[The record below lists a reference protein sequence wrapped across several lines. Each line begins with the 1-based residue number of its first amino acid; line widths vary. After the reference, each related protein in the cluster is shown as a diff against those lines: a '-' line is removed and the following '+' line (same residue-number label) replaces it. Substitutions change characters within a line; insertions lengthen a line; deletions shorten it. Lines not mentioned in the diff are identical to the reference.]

1 MQRHQYTPYSKSA
14 PRPGP
19 QANFHQPIYGF
30 QQDYLQQDDQHH
42 RPQEQHQQSYQ
53 AIACAPPSPVP
64 QMPTMPSYSN
74 QALKTFAPE
83 QMSYVPDAC
92 MVPIRSL
99 QPGKVFLR
107 VSGRTIRAPDV
118 KAFPD
123 RKDPSAQRWLQS
135 FTIKDDLET
144 IDVKFWHKSQEHLN
158 ACSNISASAGQLRYH
173 DLEGYLDQVIHV
185 WTDEVKLS
193 TKPASGNLA
202 SSAPSTSSPFVLNL
216 SEGKVG
222 HRIQMGNDVEQA
234 TMFKIAL
241 EANAAGVVPSLSI
254 KQVMSALH
262 AINNKRFNL
271 VVCVKKL
278 VSSGVI
284 NTKNGQLM
292 KTVVTVFDAQ
302 GQTASLSLWGKAMSL
317 IAQQWVTGNTVLIL
331 SGTQVSMYGMKPQ
344 ITVGFQTHIQWLKHF
359 AAQCSDL
366 PDEQNPVAQLDDVQ
380 ISDIRTSYS
389 IVGILQLVNTLGGT
403 ETAYGWTFAILSEFD
418 IDHIAADVLTAK
430 CPSCKEMISSFKME
444 TCPKCTTTMAAEDSW
459 RFSLGRHISF
469 MDDTAEL
476 HHPNITSD
484 VAQRL
489 LGFKPKEFSA
499 LKSIERRQLKNRHFL
514 ERYKIYFK
522 VSWSDFKKQQN
533 IEIISMELAHLPE
546 LQSMCNS

>member
-14 PRPGP
+14 ARPGP
-19 QANFHQPIYGF
+19 QASFHPTVYDRQHGHLQPEA
-30 QQDYLQQDDQHH
+30 QQYYTQQRNDQLT
-42 RPQEQHQQSYQ
+42 
-53 AIACAPPSPVP
+53 ACAPASPVP
-64 QMPTMPSYSN
+64 QIPTMPSYSN

-83 QMSYVPDAC
+83 QMAYVPDAC

-99 QPGKVFLR
+99 QPGKVFVR
-107 VSGRTIRAPDV
+107 VS
-118 KAFPD
+118 D
-123 RKDPSAQRWLQS
+123 RKDPSSQRWLQS

-158 ACSNISASAGQLRYH
+158 AYSNIA
-173 DLEGYLDQVIHV
+173 LDQVLHV

-222 HRIQMGNDVEQA
+222 HRIEMGNDMEQA
-234 TMFKIAL
+234 TAFKVAL

-271 VVCVKKL
+271 VVCMKKM

-284 NTKNGQLM
+284 NTKNGQMM
-292 KTVVTVFDAQ
+292 KTVVSIFDAQ
-302 GQTASLSLWGKAMSL
+302 GQTASLTLWGEPMSS
-317 IAQQWVTGNTVLIL
+317 ITQQWIPGKTILIL
-331 SGTQVSMYGMKPQ
+331 SGAQVSMYAMKPQ
-344 ITVGFQTHIQWLKHF
+344 ITVGFQTHIQVNPICKNVEWLKHF

-366 PDEQNPVAQLDDVQ
+366 PDKENPVAQVEDVQ
-380 ISDIRTSYS
+380 IDHIRTSYR
-389 IVGILQLVNTLGGT
+389 IADILQLVNTLGGT
-403 ETAYGWTFAILSEFD
+403 ETAYGLTFAILSELD
-418 IDHIAADVLTAK
+418 IDHIAADVLTTK
-430 CPSCKEMISSFKME
+430 CPSCKETISSYKME
-444 TCPKCTTTMAAEDSW
+444 TCSRCTTTPAEEDSW
-459 RFSLGRHISF
+459 RFSLARYISF

-476 HHPNITSD
+476 HHPNVSSD
-484 VAQRL
+484 TAQRL

-499 LKSIERRQLKNRHFL
+499 LKTVERRQLKVFFNLQFPYIKNRHFL
-514 ERYKIYFK
+514 ERYKIHFK
-522 VSWSDFKKQQN
+522 VSWSDFKKQQS

-546 LQSMCNS
+546 LSTFCNS

>member
-1 MQRHQYTPYSKSA
+1 MQRHQYAPYSKSA
-14 PRPGP
+14 PRAGP
-19 QANFHQPIYGF
+19 QANFHQPTYNP
-30 QQDYLQQDDQHH
+30 QQGHLHQDVQQYHI
-42 RPQEQHQQSYQ
+42 QQQQQ
-53 AIACAPPSPVP
+53 AVACAPPSPVP
-64 QMPTMPSYSN
+64 QIPKMPSYSN

-99 QPGKVFLR
+99 QPGKVFVR
-107 VSGRTIRAPDV
+107 VSGKAPDV

-158 ACSNISASAGQLRYH
+158 AYSNIS
-173 DLEGYLDQVIHV
+173 LDQVIHV

-202 SSAPSTSSPFVLNL
+202 SSTPSTSSPFVLNL

-222 HRIQMGNDVEQA
+222 HRIAMGNDVEQA

-241 EANAAGVVPSLSI
+241 EANAAGVMPSLSI

-262 AINNKRFNL
+262 AISDKRFNL

-278 VSSGVI
+278 LSSGVI

-302 GQTASLSLWGKAMSL
+302 GQTVSLTLWGETMST
-317 IAQQWVTGNTVLIL
+317 IAQQWVTG
-331 SGTQVSMYGMKPQ
+331 S
-344 ITVGFQTHIQWLKHF
+344 
-359 AAQCSDL
+359 
-366 PDEQNPVAQLDDVQ
+366 
-380 ISDIRTSYS
+380 
-389 IVGILQLVNTLGGT
+389 T
-403 ETAYGWTFAILSEFD
+403 ETAYGLTFAILSEFD
-418 IDHIAADVLTAK
+418 IDNIAADVLTAK
-430 CPSCKEMISSFKME
+430 WYGSRYVGIFDYMYHCPSCKEMISSYKME
-444 TCPKCTTTMAAEDSW
+444 ACSRCTATLVAEDSW
-459 RFSLGRHISF
+459 RFSLAKHISI

-476 HHPNITSD
+476 YHPTISSD
-484 VAQRL
+484 IAQRL

-499 LKSIERRQLKNRHFL
+499 LQTIERGQLKNRHFL
-514 ERYKIYFK
+514 ERFKIYFK
-522 VSWSDFKKQQN
+522 VSWSDFKKQQS
-533 IEIISMELAHLPE
+533 IEIISMDLAHLPE
-546 LQSMCNS
+546 LQSISNS

>member
-1 MQRHQYTPYSKSA
+1 MQRHQYTPYSKSV
-14 PRPGP
+14 PRAGP
-19 QANFHQPIYGF
+19 LANFQQPTYDR
-30 QQDYLQQDDQHH
+30 QHKHLQQDVRQYYT
-42 RPQEQHQQSYQ
+42 PQHQQHQQNHQ
-53 AIACAPPSPVP
+53 AMVASAPPSPVP
-64 QMPTMPSYSN
+64 QIPTMPSYSN

-99 QPGKVFLR
+99 QPGKVFVR
-107 VSGRTIRAPDV
+107 VSGKTIRAPDV

-144 IDVKFWHKSQEHLN
+144 IDVKFWHKSQEHLK
-158 ACSNISASAGQLRYH
+158 AYSNIS
-173 DLEGYLDQVIHV
+173 LDQVIHV

-202 SSAPSTSSPFVLNL
+202 SSTPSTSSPFVLNL

-222 HRIQMGNDVEQA
+222 HRIEMGNDMEQA

-271 VVCVKKL
+271 VVCAKKL
-278 VSSGVI
+278 ISSGVI
-284 NTKNGQLM
+284 NTKNGQVM

-302 GQTASLSLWGKAMSL
+302 GQTASLTLWGESMST
-317 IAQQWVTGNTVLIL
+317 IAQQWVIGNTILIL
-331 SGTQVSMYGMKPQ
+331 SGAQVSMYGMKPQ
-344 ITVGFQTHIQWLKHF
+344 ITVSFQAHIQVNPICKNVEWLKHF

-366 PDEQNPVAQLDDVQ
+366 SDEQNPVAQPDEVQ
-380 ISDIRTSYS
+380 IDHIRTSYR
-389 IVGILQLVNTLGGT
+389 IADILQLVNTLGGT
-403 ETAYGWTFAILSEFD
+403 ETAYGLTFAILSEFD
-418 IDHIAADVLTAK
+418 IDHIAADVLTTK
-430 CPSCKEMISSFKME
+430 CPSCKEMISSYKME
-444 TCPKCTTTMAAEDSW
+444 TCSRCTTTLAAEDSW
-459 RFSLGRHISF
+459 RFSLAKHISF

-476 HHPNITSD
+476 HHPNISSD
-484 VAQRL
+484 IAQRL
-489 LGFKPKEFSA
+489 LGFKPKEFSS
-499 LKSIERRQLKNRHFL
+499 LKTIERRQLKTRYFL
-514 ERYKIYFK
+514 ERYKIHFK
-522 VSWSDFKKQQN
+522 ASWSDFKKQQS

-546 LQSMCNS
+546 LKNISNS